1 MEEEKKES
9 ILFKDMNLLFVY
21 VVIFIFGLVT
31 VFIMTSVINGKVEE
45 INNSM
50 LSETYQ

>member
-1 MEEEKKES
+1 MEEKKES
-9 ILFKDMNLLFVY
+9 ILFKDMNLIFVY

-31 VFIMTSVINGKVEE
+31 VFIMTDIINGKVEE

-50 LSETYQ
+50 LAENYE